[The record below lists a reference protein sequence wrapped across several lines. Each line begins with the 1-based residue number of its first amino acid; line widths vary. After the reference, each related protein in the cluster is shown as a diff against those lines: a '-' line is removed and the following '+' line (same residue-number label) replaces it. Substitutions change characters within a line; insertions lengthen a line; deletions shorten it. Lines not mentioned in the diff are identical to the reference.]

1 MQENNSVEDSM
12 SMLDLISLRNILDE
26 YDLQTAMLEKSEFMP
41 LSSLVV
47 NLSDDYKGRSRT
59 LSFSFLPLPPD
70 YFPDIKI
77 MQIYSEFHCSVA
89 EEQKATMEQL
99 IIKLNKLL
107 TLGSLGFSD
116 SHNVY
121 FRYVHTIGKFTNL
134 KEAESTLI
142 NLFDL
147 ITYSLDIN
155 EKVLDQ
161 VALGEKTL
169 EVAFAEF
176 LG

>member
-26 YDLQTAMLEKSEFMP
+26 YDLETALLEKSEIMP

-47 NLSDDYKGRSRT
+47 NISDDYKGRSRT
-59 LSFSFLPLPPD
+59 LSFSFLALPPD

-77 MQIYSEFHCSVA
+77 MQVYSEFNCAVA
-89 EEQKATMEQL
+89 ESQRAAVEQL
-99 IIKLNKLL
+99 ILKLNKLL

-116 SHNVY
+116 SNNIY

-134 KEAESTLI
+134 SETEHTLI

-155 EKVLDQ
+155 EKVLEE
-161 VALGEKTL
+161 VATGEKSL